1 MANTLNIK
9 NILTSI
15 AIGIYFGVV
24 LTEAQAISW
33 YRIQEMFYFKS
44 FHMYGLLGS
53 AIATGAISLWLI
65 KKFKIK
71 SIKHNEIE
79 VKDKP
84 FQWKANFGGG
94 ILFGLGWGLTGACS
108 APLFISI
115 GLDWKIGLILLLGAL
130 IGTYLYAIVKDKI
143 PH

>member
-1 MANTLNIK
+1 MEKKFNLK
-9 NILTSI
+9 NIVSSI
-15 AIGIYFGVV
+15 AVGIYFGII
-24 LTEAQAISW
+24 LTESQAVSW

-44 FHMYGLLGS
+44 FHMFGLLGS
-53 AIATGAISLWLI
+53 AIATGAISLWII
-65 KKFKIK
+65 KRFKIK
-71 SIKHNEIE
+71 SIHHNPIE

-84 FQWKANFGGG
+84 FEWKANFGGG

-115 GLDWKIGLILLLGAL
+115 GLDWKIGLILLMGAL
-130 IGTYLYAIVKDKI
+130 IGTYLYALVKDKI

>member
-1 MANTLNIK
+1 MKTIITIVLG
-9 NILTSI
+9 
-15 AIGIYFGVV
+15 AIFGIV

-53 AIATGAISLWLI
+53 AIATGALSLFLL
-65 KKFKIK
+65 KKFKVK
-71 SIKHNEIE
+71 SIYKNPIV

-84 FQWKANFGGG
+84 LTWKANLFGG
-94 ILFGLGWGLTGACS
+94 IVFGLGWGLTGACS
-108 APLFISI
+108 APLYILV
-115 GLDWKIGLILLLGAL
+115 GLSWKLGLILLLGAL
-130 IGTYLYAIVKDKI
+130 FGTYVYAVLKDKL

>member
-1 MANTLNIK
+1 MLKTIITI
-9 NILTSI
+9 ILG
-15 AIGIYFGVV
+15 AVLGIV
-24 LTEAQAISW
+24 LTESQAISW

-53 AIATGAISLWLI
+53 AIATGAISLILL
-65 KKFKIK
+65 KKFKLK
-71 SIKHNEIE
+71 SIYNNPIV

-84 FQWKANFGGG
+84 LTWKANLFGG

-108 APLFISI
+108 APLFILV
-115 GLDWKIGLILLLGAL
+115 GLSWELGIILLIGAL
-130 IGTYLYAIVKDKI
+130 SGTFFYALLKDKI

>member
-1 MANTLNIK
+1 MEKKFNLK
-9 NILTSI
+9 NIVTSI
-15 AIGIYFGVV
+15 AVGIYFGVI
-24 LTEAQAISW
+24 LTESQAVSW

-44 FHMYGLLGS
+44 FHMFGLLGS
-53 AIATGAISLWLI
+53 AIATGAISLWII
-65 KKFKIK
+65 KRFNIK
-71 SIKHNEIE
+71 SIHHNPIE

-84 FQWKANFGGG
+84 LEWKANFGGG

-130 IGTYLYAIVKDKI
+130 LGTYLFALVKDKI